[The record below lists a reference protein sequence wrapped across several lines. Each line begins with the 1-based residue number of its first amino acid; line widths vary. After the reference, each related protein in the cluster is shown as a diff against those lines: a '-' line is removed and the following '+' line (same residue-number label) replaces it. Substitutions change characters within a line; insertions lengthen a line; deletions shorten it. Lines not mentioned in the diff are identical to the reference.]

1 MHPMSALEPRPLYRI
16 LIDADA
22 CPVTEIALSIAREQG
37 VPVVLVCDD
46 AHHMSREGAETI
58 IVQGGADSVDFHLVN
73 LLMHGDIVV
82 TQDYGLAAMCLA
94 RGAKALHQDGWFY
107 TSVNID
113 ELLMNRHVAQ
123 RFRQAGGRTKG
134 PPKRNHAQDAAFAR
148 ALRSAL
154 TEEADML

>member
-1 MHPMSALEPRPLYRI
+1 MSAPEPRWPFRL

-22 CPVTEIALSIAREQG
+22 CPVTEIALVIARERG

-46 AHHMSREGAETI
+46 AHQMRREGAETI
-58 IVQGGADSVDFHLVN
+58 TVLGGADSVDFRLVN
-73 LLMHGDIVV
+73 LLTPGDIVV

-107 TSVNID
+107 TAGNID
-113 ELLMNRHVAQ
+113 GLLMKRHAAR

-134 PPKRNHAQDAAFAR
+134 PPKRTQAQDQAFAQ
-148 ALRSAL
+148 ALRDAL
-154 TEEADML
+154 TDKVDML